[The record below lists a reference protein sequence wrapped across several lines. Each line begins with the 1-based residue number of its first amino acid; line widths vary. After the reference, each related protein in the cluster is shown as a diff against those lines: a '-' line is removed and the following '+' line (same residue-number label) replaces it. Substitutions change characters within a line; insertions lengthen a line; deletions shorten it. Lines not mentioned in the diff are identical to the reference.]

1 MPIPTMNSVAARLT
15 GELLT
20 RGIPL
25 DDDRYVDASAD
36 SAQGED
42 ASATEPGF
50 EIAQSMGIA
59 LLGLVVAAAFA
70 TALETLG
77 VDIISRIRTEIG
89 L

>member
-1 MPIPTMNSVAARLT
+1 MPFNPLRRAGLRLYVAVAHQ
-15 GELLT
+15 
-20 RGIPL
+20 
-25 DDDRYVDASAD
+25 DRRNRRR
-36 SAQGED
+36 QTED
-42 ASATEPGF
+42 GF

-77 VDIISRIRTEIG
+77 VDVVTRIRSELG

>member
-1 MPIPTMNSVAARLT
+1 MLSSTVTALHARTAAALAPDDEH
-15 GELLT
+15 GSHDALDG
-20 RGIPL
+20 RG
-25 DDDRYVDASAD
+25 RRV
-36 SAQGED
+36 EK
-42 ASATEPGF
+42 GF

-77 VDIISRIRTEIG
+77 VDVIDRIRTELG

>member
-1 MPIPTMNSVAARLT
+1 MSILNELRLRTTAALRPGDRVRT
-15 GELLT
+15 
-20 RGIPL
+20 
-25 DDDRYVDASAD
+25 DDKR
-36 SAQGED
+36 
-42 ASATEPGF
+42 TEGAF

-77 VDIISRIRTEIG
+77 VDVIDRIRTELG

>member
-1 MPIPTMNSVAARLT
+1 MPPNHLHTAGLRLYVAAV
-15 GELLT
+15 T
-20 RGIPL
+20 RARRAPAP
-25 DDDRYVDASAD
+25 R
-36 SAQGED
+36 
-42 ASATEPGF
+42 TEEGF

-77 VDIISRIRTEIG
+77 VDVVTRIRAELG

>member
-1 MPIPTMNSVAARLT
+1 MPIPTMTSVAASLT

-20 RGIPL
+20 RSGSRFEQTAEERL
-25 DDDRYVDASAD
+25 FDASSD
-36 SAQGED
+36 
-42 ASATEPGF
+42 TEPGF

-70 TALETLG
+70 TALEALG
-77 VDIISRIRTEIG
+77 VDVITRIRTELG